1 MFFGRKKETALLE
14 DCYRSQRSELITIY
28 GRRRIGKSRL
38 VKEFI
43 KGKNA
48 LTFEAIE
55 GDRSPQQIKHFTH
68 ALREQLNDP
77 VLKSVEFRSWTAVF
91 DYLTESVINKRTG
104 RDKFII
110 FLDEFQWMAAGQSQL
125 VGLLKNYWDLKWKE
139 KNIMLILCGS
149 IASFMVRKVIRSK
162 SLYGRITLELL
173 LKGLEPNEAIS
184 FFKNKRGKEEAL
196 KYLMILGGVPRY
208 LEEIDLNRSFP
219 ANMNRLFFSPQAY
232 MFNEF
237 EKIFYSQFKETNVY
251 IQIVRH
257 LSKRIMSLE
266 ELSARL
272 KIPSGGGLVSYLE
285 NLENAEMIRNF
296 VAFGRN
302 PTSKLKKYK
311 LSDEYFNF
319 YFKYIEPNKN
329 IIKNSP
335 SERLFETITQKS
347 LDTWLGFAFE
357 RFCIKHAG
365 ILARAMGFEDEV
377 LEIAP
382 LFSKNDE
389 SFQIDCLYLRTSN
402 IVTMC
407 EMKYCNEK
415 IGTKVIPEVERKC
428 ALLKLPKS
436 YTLEKALVSI
446 HGPDNSLRDSEYFHH
461 CVSIEDI
468 FKAHPAATT

>member
-1 MFFGRKKETALLE
+1 MFFGRKKEMALLE
-14 DCYRSQRSELITIY
+14 DRYHSQRSELITIY
-28 GRRRIGKSRL
+28 GRRRVGKSRL
-38 VKEFI
+38 VEEFL

-48 LTFEAIE
+48 LAFEAIE
-55 GDRSPQQIKHFTH
+55 GDRSPRQIKQFTH
-68 ALREQLNDP
+68 ALRKQLNDSI
-77 VLKSVEFRSWTAVF
+77 LESVDFKSWTAVF
-91 DYLTESVINKRTG
+91 DYLTESVINKRNG
-104 RDKFII
+104 RDKLII

-125 VGLLKNYWDLKWKE
+125 VSLLKNYWDLKWKE

-149 IASFMVRKVIRSK
+149 IASFMIRKVIKSK
-162 SLYGRITLELL
+162 SLYGRITLEIL
-173 LKGLEPNEAIS
+173 LKGLEPDEAIS

-196 KYLMILGGVPRY
+196 KYLMILGGIPRY

-219 ANMNRLFFSPQAY
+219 ANMNRLFFSPQGY

-266 ELSARL
+266 ELSTRL

-285 NLENAEMIRNF
+285 NLENAEMIRSF

-311 LSDEYFNF
+311 LGDEYFNF
-319 YFKYIEPNKN
+319 YFKYVEPNRN
-329 IIKNSP
+329 IIKTSP
-335 SERLFETITQKS
+335 SGRLFETITQKS
-347 LDTWLGFAFE
+347 LDIWLGFAFE

-389 SFQIDCLYLRTSN
+389 SFQIDCLYLRTTN

-407 EMKYCNEK
+407 EIKYYNEK
-415 IGTKVIPEVERKC
+415 IGTKVIPEIERKC
-428 ALLKLPKS
+428 ALLELPKNH
-436 YTLEKALVSI
+436 TLEKALISV
-446 HGPDNSLRDSEYFHH
+446 HGPDDSLRNSEYFHH
-461 CVSIEDI
+461 FVSIDDI
-468 FKAHPAATT
+468 FRGTMLK